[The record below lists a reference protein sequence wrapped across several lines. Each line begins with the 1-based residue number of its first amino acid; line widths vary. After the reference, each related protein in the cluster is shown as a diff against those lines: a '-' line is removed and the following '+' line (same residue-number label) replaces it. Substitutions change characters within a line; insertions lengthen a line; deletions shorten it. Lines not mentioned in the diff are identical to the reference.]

1 MVDNNFI
8 IQRIRSMYLEYGV
21 NTAFLDTLDEEHII
35 KGMKGVLAEL
45 DVNKNRNY
53 EPEDIKFIQEAY
65 SLFC

>member
-1 MVDNNFI
+1 
-8 IQRIRSMYLEYGV
+8 MYLEYGV

-53 EPEDIKFIQEAY
+53 EPEDIKFIQEVY